1 MRFILYAL
9 LCTSIFSQSVQS
21 SFSSNKKRTV
31 FIEYAGSIS
40 TVFSPIEIN
49 QNNNVLLIS
58 HIIAGND
65 DLPISPVLIGKIK
78 ISWNLSLT
86 GRTTAF
92 SSSKR
97 AFHSYGW
104 GLSFKPGQ
112 PEENS
117 PWSFHYNSGNFR
129 SYDMLSASS
138 ASSSIVRKI
147 SLNKLSLFIGY
158 TANTTKGIDYTSSKS
173 INSKTFNEKHSY
185 FTLGTIITIKGIK
198 LFPSFAYGT
207 NHKILSIGFQNQF

>member
-9 LCTSIFSQSVQS
+9 FCTSIFSQSVQP
-21 SFSSNKKRTV
+21 SFSSDKKRIV

-49 QNNNVLLIS
+49 QNNNVLLTS
-58 HIIAGND
+58 YLIAGND
-65 DLPISPVLIGKIK
+65 DLPLSPVLVGKIK

-92 SSSKR
+92 PSSNR
-97 AFHSYGW
+97 TLHSYGW

-138 ASSSIVRKI
+138 ASSSIVRKF
-147 SLNKLSLFIGY
+147 SLNKLSFFIGY
-158 TANTTKGIDYTSSKS
+158 TANTTKGIDYTSSKLIS
-173 INSKTFNEKHSY
+173 SKSFDEKHSY
-185 FTLGTIITIKGIK
+185 FTLGTIIKIKGIK
-198 LFPSFAYGT
+198 LLPSFAYGD
-207 NHKILSIGFQNQF
+207 NHKILSIALQNQF